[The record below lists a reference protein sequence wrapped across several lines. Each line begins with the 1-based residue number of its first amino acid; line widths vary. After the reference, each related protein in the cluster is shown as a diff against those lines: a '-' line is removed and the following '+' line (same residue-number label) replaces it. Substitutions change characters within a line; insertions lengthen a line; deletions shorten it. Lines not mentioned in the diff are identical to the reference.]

1 MTSSARRVR
10 RIIRK
15 IDPWTVLKVSFV
27 FQAVV
32 ALAIVL
38 GAVILWS
45 VVVARGIPQEI
56 DGLLQQL
63 RLINEGETLFQSG
76 EEYFRLVVFLAVVGT
91 VVMTG
96 ITTLAAVMYNLIADV
111 VGGVEVVV
119 LEETL
124 NVPVAVLPSRTAAA
138 VGSGGTGAHSPE
150 LRPRSDGVGRPSQS
164 AGLAR
169 RLSTNSGRASQMRR
183 LGAPS
188 PGHGGGRSR

>member
-32 ALAIVL
+32 ALALVL

-124 NVPVAVLPSRTAAA
+124 NVPVAAPAPYPSVSR
-138 VGSGGTGAHSPE
+138 HRRHRRLSPV
-150 LRPRSDGVGRPSQS
+150 LRPRRDASWPTSQS
-164 AGLAR
+164 AGPAR
-169 RLSTNSGRASQMRR
+169 RLSTLGRR
-183 LGAPS
+183 
-188 PGHGGGRSR
+188 

>member
-32 ALAIVL
+32 ALALVL

-96 ITTLAAVMYNLIADV
+96 ITTLGAVMYNLIADV

-124 NVPVAVLPSRTAAA
+124 NVPVAAPRPVPQRQSAPATPAPQPRAAT
-138 VGSGGTGAHSPE
+138 SERRE
-150 LRPRSDGVGRPSQS
+150 LADLPSQS
-164 AGLAR
+164 GRRAG
-169 RLSTNSGRASQMRR
+169 
-183 LGAPS
+183 
-188 PGHGGGRSR
+188 

>member
-32 ALAIVL
+32 ALALVL

-45 VVVARGIPQEI
+45 VVTARGIPQEI

-96 ITTLAAVMYNLIADV
+96 VTTLAAVMYNLIADV

-124 NVPVAVLPSRTAAA
+124 NVPVAAPRPVPQRQVAPATPAPQPRAAT
-138 VGSGGTGAHSPE
+138 SERRE
-150 LRPRSDGVGRPSQS
+150 LADLPSQS
-164 AGLAR
+164 GWR
-169 RLSTNSGRASQMRR
+169 VG
-183 LGAPS
+183 
-188 PGHGGGRSR
+188 